1 MFAMLATRFSAHRWQ
16 GGPLSQS
23 CQRKNLALIDR
34 LANGRGKKAD
44 GMSRGKEKGEVEKK
58 REGKMVARE
67 RKRHEKRARNG

>member
-1 MFAMLATRFSAHRWQ
+1 MAGR
-16 GGPLSQS
+16 PLSQS

>member
-1 MFAMLATRFSAHRWQ
+1 M
-16 GGPLSQS
+16 
-23 CQRKNLALIDR
+23 IDR